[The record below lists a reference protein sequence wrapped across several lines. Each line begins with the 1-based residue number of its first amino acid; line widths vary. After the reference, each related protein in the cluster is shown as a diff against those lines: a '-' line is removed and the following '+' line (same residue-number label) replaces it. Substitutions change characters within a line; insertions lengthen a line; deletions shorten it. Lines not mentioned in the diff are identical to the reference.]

1 MTKFR
6 NSKIEEAHEYF
17 KEVVYQAA
25 NMEDKGITYA
35 DTVNTIEFLEEAK
48 KTLSHEKI
56 EIINGLRKAYEYVI
70 EKANSKTEITYKDA
84 MNINKLIDSYEKSS
98 AGLWRIGNVKI
109 SKSNWTPPLLT
120 EEQSIEFFDDVKNIN
135 SFEEGVEFCAQM
147 SKKQLFPNGNKRT
160 ALCFSN
166 LILIDKDIDFI
177 QINNRIEYTNKLI
190 DFYDDEDKINN
201 FIEEVKKQT
210 QNGEYALDVE
220 KEKNR

>member
-98 AGLWRIGNVKI
+98 AGL
-109 SKSNWTPPLLT
+109 
-120 EEQSIEFFDDVKNIN
+120 
-135 SFEEGVEFCAQM
+135 
-147 SKKQLFPNGNKRT
+147 
-160 ALCFSN
+160 
-166 LILIDKDIDFI
+166 
-177 QINNRIEYTNKLI
+177 
-190 DFYDDEDKINN
+190 
-201 FIEEVKKQT
+201 
-210 QNGEYALDVE
+210 
-220 KEKNR
+220 

>member
-1 MTKFR
+1 
-6 NSKIEEAHEYF
+6 
-17 KEVVYQAA
+17 
-25 NMEDKGITYA
+25 
-35 DTVNTIEFLEEAK
+35 
-48 KTLSHEKI
+48 
-56 EIINGLRKAYEYVI
+56 
-70 EKANSKTEITYKDA
+70 
-84 MNINKLIDSYEKSS
+84 
-98 AGLWRIGNVKI
+98 
-109 SKSNWTPPLLT
+109 
-120 EEQSIEFFDDVKNIN
+120 
-135 SFEEGVEFCAQM
+135 M